1 MARPAGTVIAQ
12 WRTMTTHLVSLT
24 LVIVALS
31 ACGSADPEGPEVLET
46 VAPVEPV
53 IDTTRAVLAKSC
65 PADTSTCG
73 RVCCPKGSHC
83 TIVGGIEL
91 CQVPPVDPQVAF
103 STTMMTAVP

>member
-1 MARPAGTVIAQ
+1 
-12 WRTMTTHLVSLT
+12 MTIRFVSL
-24 LVIVALS
+24 ALAIAALA
-31 ACGSADPEGPEVLET
+31 ACSSADPEAPEVLET

-53 IDTTRAVLAKSC
+53 IDTTRAILAKSC
-65 PADTSTCG
+65 PKDTSTCG

-103 STTMMTAVP
+103 SATMITAAP